1 MAEIRR
7 ASRGDRDAVRRL
19 WDEAGLGATEDQEW
33 TSITEGQGTTLLVAE
48 ESGEIVGAAVA
59 AFDGW
64 RAYIYHVAVAPSHQG
79 KGLAKLLMAHSES
92 HLKALGAPRTYVLIG
107 ESNAAGFALSAAMG
121 FEPEGDVALVKQMT
135 K

>member
-7 ASRGDRDAVRRL
+7 ASRGDREAVLRL
-19 WDEAGLGATEDQEW
+19 WEEAGLGATDDQQW

-48 ESGEIVGAAVA
+48 ENGAVVGSAVA

-79 KGLAKLLMAHSES
+79 RGLAKLLMAHSES
-92 HLKALGAPRTYVLIG
+92 HLKALGAPRTYVLVS

-121 FEPEGDVALVKQMT
+121 FEPEGDVALVKQIT
-135 K
+135 A